1 MKLEKPVVLVVLDG
15 WGIGKKDKTDAI
27 HLADTPSFDMLFR
40 KYPHSQLNAS
50 SESVG
55 LPKRTIGGSEVGHLH
70 IGSGRLIPQDLLK
83 INNDIK
89 DKSFFKNKAI
99 IDAIRYA
106 QIHKSSLHFI
116 GLLSDGGVHSHI
128 THLFAI
134 LDLCKNMKFTQVY
147 IHPILDGRDVPQ
159 KSALKY
165 LDRLQKK
172 IDTIRIGHIASITG
186 RYYAMDRDNRWKR
199 TKKAYNCLTRGIA
212 HTADNYKE
220 AVELAYSHDETDEF
234 VEPVN
239 IRIPKDNRPVTTKDK
254 DSILFFNFRADRA
267 KQLTRAFCEKGFK
280 EFERE
285 PMPKLRFTQ
294 LYDYNETFH
303 IPTAYR
309 KEVVPDGLGEIIADM
324 GLKQIRIAESEKG
337 PHVTYFFSGQNRGLF
352 RNEYHNIVPSPRVPT
367 YDRRPKMSA
376 RFVKERTIDAMY
388 YHRYDFILVNFANA
402 DMVGHTGKTDETI
415 EACNFVDKCL
425 TEIVEQAKNSN
436 YSLMI
441 TADHGNADCMVHP
454 DGTPH
459 TAHTL
464 NPVPFII
471 VDDRYRHLKLKQRG
485 NLYNIAPTILKLNGL
500 KGNNFSEDLIR

>member
-1 MKLEKPVVLVVLDG
+1 MELKKPVLLVVLDG

-172 IDTIRIGHIASITG
+172 IDTKSDKVLLDTVIQGFIKSTKEQKIRELRREMWQI
-186 RYYAMDRDNRWKR
+186 NRK
-199 TKKAYNCLTRGIA
+199 TNL
-212 HTADNYKE
+212 
-220 AVELAYSHDETDEF
+220 DE
-234 VEPVN
+234 
-239 IRIPKDNRPVTTKDK
+239 
-254 DSILFFNFRADRA
+254 
-267 KQLTRAFCEKGFK
+267 
-280 EFERE
+280 
-285 PMPKLRFTQ
+285 
-294 LYDYNETFH
+294 
-303 IPTAYR
+303 
-309 KEVVPDGLGEIIADM
+309 
-324 GLKQIRIAESEKG
+324 
-337 PHVTYFFSGQNRGLF
+337 
-352 RNEYHNIVPSPRVPT
+352 
-367 YDRRPKMSA
+367 
-376 RFVKERTIDAMY
+376 
-388 YHRYDFILVNFANA
+388 
-402 DMVGHTGKTDETI
+402 
-415 EACNFVDKCL
+415 
-425 TEIVEQAKNSN
+425 
-436 YSLMI
+436 
-441 TADHGNADCMVHP
+441 ADHFLVQD
-454 DGTPH
+454 
-459 TAHTL
+459 
-464 NPVPFII
+464 
-471 VDDRYRHLKLKQRG
+471 
-485 NLYNIAPTILKLNGL
+485 ILTDIEMLEEAK
-500 KGNNFSEDLIR
+500 E